1 MPDWTTILK
10 EVIPSPCYD
19 QRPFVCD
26 GFPDA
31 CEVIVIGENPATKT
45 NIAWWT
51 WWKDDTR
58 FDYKS
63 FMESYN
69 SERDKPSRTRRRL
82 DRIRSKGINCVE
94 TNAYSNEQSGG
105 VSQSIENY
113 AVLDVL
119 MKNMPLLKGI
129 IAHGKKAQQSL
140 ENLEVPADIL
150 GCVDIS
156 PQPDESGSKMK
167 EAKVSGVQLLK
178 PGEDPAVMLYLVDE
192 AFDQMTLPV

>member
-1 MPDWTTILK
+1 MLGCIRMPDWTTILK

-26 GFPDA
+26 GFPDT

-45 NIAWWT
+45 NIDWWT
-51 WWKDDTR
+51 WWKDDTG

-69 SERDKPSRTRRRL
+69 SERDKPSSTRRRL

-150 GCVDIS
+150 TFKLEHFIR
-156 PQPDESGSKMK
+156 
-167 EAKVSGVQLLK
+167 VSYATIDRVCEEIL
-178 PGEDPAVMLYLVDE
+178 A
-192 AFDQMTLPV
+192 A